1 MDTENRPD
9 VLESYEWEGLGYQP
23 LLLQPNWMVSLL
35 NWEPATERINL
46 KEIER
51 HDQTDEVFVI
61 LKGRSVLFV
70 RRDGERLQAFDLR
83 PGVIYNVPQGVWHNL
98 VASREATLLIVENR
112 DTHLYD
118 TEIRPITPEELEQ
131 LDILLGQLN
140 FSI

>member
-1 MDTENRPD
+1 MTDI
-9 VLESYEWEGLGYQP
+9 LESYAWEGLGYQP

-35 NWEPATERINL
+35 NWEPAAERANL

-51 HDQTDEVFVI
+51 HNQSDEVFVL

-70 RRDGERLQAFDLR
+70 RQDGERLQAFDLK

-98 VASREATLLIVENR
+98 VASKETTFLIVENR

-118 TEIRPITPEELEQ
+118 TEIRQITLEE
-131 LDILLGQLN
+131 LGQLDALLAQLN
-140 FSI
+140 FAN